1 MVSNTTSDVS
11 LPGADWRDRVAL
23 WGFGLLWVLPF
34 IQPLHDR
41 PMLHFHSEWL
51 AVAVAVAGCALLL
64 VRGGAAIAAPRAALW
79 LLALLAWIGLQ
90 LIWVRPVFPQSA
102 HGYMIYLGW
111 AGLVMLAA
119 GSLRERLGLPVVAE
133 VVAWCALAG
142 GVLDAAAGL
151 MQIYG
156 APDWLAPYV
165 LPGGEVTS
173 IIGNARQQ
181 NHLGD
186 HVMMGLAGVVYLHG
200 AGRLPRTVM
209 AVGAAVML
217 PALALCA
224 SRSVLAYF
232 LWLLILT
239 GAAWGCAM
247 RGGLSAT
254 FARRGLSVLAL
265 LLATFLL
272 LQALLPWLSGTF
284 GIETVTTFEKMAV
297 SSEDVAGMGVR
308 LQLWEGAWR
317 IFLESPWL
325 GWGADSFAWH
335 YFRVTEQAGLLG
347 YTMHSHNLL
356 LEVLVC
362 FGVIGGILLAGI
374 FLPWLAAQRRHLAEP
389 ATWLL
394 LALLGV
400 MGIHAMLELPFWYAH
415 FLGLAAFLVGA
426 GDVHRRLL
434 PAASRIVIA
443 IVVLVAA
450 WGALSTAR
458 GFRDIAS
465 LWVEKQSITQLNMR
479 YRRAAENPLLRT
491 TAQSVIADANALDRQ
506 QIRAKLAL
514 NTRIMHWRP
523 YPRVVYRQVA
533 LMTLAGETAASER
546 LLERALR
553 IYPQH
558 HRFMVCTVLRGMEY
572 GEARH
577 ALEETV
583 PLFLAGSGLAMP
595 ECRF

>member
-1 MVSNTTSDVS
+1 MASNTASDVS
-11 LPGADWRDRVAL
+11 AIGADWRDRAAL
-23 WGFGLLWVLPF
+23 WLFSLLWVLPF

-51 AVAVAVAGCALLL
+51 AVALALAGCALLL
-64 VRGGAAIAAPRAALW
+64 VRRGAAIVAPRAALW
-79 LLALLAWIGLQ
+79 LMALLAWVGLQ
-90 LIWVRPVFPQSA
+90 MLWVRPVFPQSA

-119 GSLRERLGLPVVAE
+119 ASLRARLGLPVVAE
-133 VVAWCALAG
+133 VIAWCALAG
-142 GVLDAAAGL
+142 GGIDAAAGL

-186 HVMMGLAGVVYLHG
+186 HVMMGLAGAVYLHG

-247 RGGLSAT
+247 RGGSSVT
-254 FARRGLSVLAL
+254 FARRTLPVLAL
-265 LLATFLL
+265 LLAAFLL
-272 LQALLPWLSGTF
+272 LQALLPWLSERYGV
-284 GIETVTTFEKMAV
+284 ETITTFEKMAV

-308 LQLWEGAWR
+308 LLLWDGAWR

-335 YFRVTEQAGLLG
+335 YYRVTEQASLLG
-347 YTMHSHNLL
+347 YTMHSHNLV

-362 FGVIGGILLAGI
+362 FGVVGGILLAGI

-415 FLGLAAFLVGA
+415 FLGLAALLVGA
-426 GDVHRRLL
+426 GDVRHRLL
-434 PAASRIVIA
+434 PSASRIVVA
-443 IVVLVAA
+443 IVVLAAA
-450 WGALSTAR
+450 WGALGTAR
-458 GFRDIAS
+458 GYRDIAS
-465 LWVEKQSITQLNMR
+465 LWMEKQSTAQLNMR

-491 TAQSVIADANALDRQ
+491 TAQSIIADANALNRQ
-506 QIRAKLAL
+506 QISAKLAL
-514 NTRIMHWRP
+514 NSRIMHWRP
-523 YPRVVYRQVA
+523 YPRVVYRQAA
-533 LMTLAGETAASER
+533 LMALAGETAASER

-558 HRFMVCTVLRGMEY
+558 HRFMACTVLRGMEQ

-577 ALEETV
+577 ALERTM
-583 PLFLAGSGLAMP
+583 PLLLAGRGLGMP
-595 ECRF
+595 ECRI